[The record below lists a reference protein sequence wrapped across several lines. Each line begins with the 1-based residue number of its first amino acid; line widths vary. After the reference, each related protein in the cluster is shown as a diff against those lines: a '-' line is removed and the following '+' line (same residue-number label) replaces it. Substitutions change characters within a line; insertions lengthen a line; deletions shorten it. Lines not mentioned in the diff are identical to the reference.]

1 MTPCPHRTT
10 GLSAPGLFVLV
21 PMTAGILAAQ
31 ALSLPAG
38 RLEAGALG
46 LLAAS
51 GLALVLRCRLAALL
65 ALAALFIALGAGLE
79 RREQKRYREG
89 SQSFEAFR
97 ERMETGDAWRLEGV
111 TTSLP
116 LLDAAENSIQATI
129 DVETLWDRDGAR
141 DVNWTVQLR
150 LYGADGLERPWRR
163 GSRIRFLAR
172 LSPPRGYVDRGVR
185 PAALYFHNRGTLL
198 AASCK
203 SPKLVEFL
211 PDEPTAWT
219 RFQFRVRALAGR
231 LSVVRPVVDLAFRTL
246 EAAVSARAGV
256 REAMDDLYLRI
267 DGLLDRE
274 VADTDTRDILKALLL
289 GRDIASA
296 DVRDRW
302 VDAGIYHLLVISGFH
317 LTLIAAFLGGVLAL
331 FRLPRPAHHL
341 LLIVLL
347 RGYVE
352 FVQAGVSVDRAFWV
366 VTLFLLGRMFYREA
380 SLLNGTA
387 LAAVLLLAV
396 NPWYLRDAGFL
407 LTFVSVFALA
417 LLSSPVEKALT
428 RPLDLASRNL
438 FRPEV
443 DLDEDV
449 DHRRGRRCRFALE
462 RIHFRAPRW
471 VGKGGFTAM
480 AGGIAFIW
488 RGLCRAVVPSAAVL
502 ALLAPLLAW
511 LHLPVS
517 LQGLVATLPALVL
530 VWPVLILLLCLPLAL
545 LVAPASAPL
554 LVHVAARLAEG
565 LQGIAERF
573 SGDPAF
579 LFPPAAWGVAL
590 FVALAIWALNGRR
603 RRLWAAVAATVGFA
617 LLLARAPAPVPGAFT
632 LTMLDVGEGE
642 SILIRTPSGR
652 AVLLD
657 AAGLRPV
664 VRVNGPPVE
673 QTDLARKVLIPHLLA
688 RGVPRLDALLL
699 SHSDFDH
706 AGSAISLLRHFP
718 VGGVYVSEA
727 EWKNQP
733 ATFAEVFRVCRER
746 NIPLRLLA
754 APDSGEGAGP
764 ERSAG
769 GRGPD
774 ASLLVLDGLKLRVL
788 HPAADDGETRSN
800 RLSLV
805 LEADFGGVKA
815 LLTGDVDR
823 RVENLL
829 LADGRVGPVHLLK
842 CAHHGSRT
850 STSGRFLDVAAPRLA
865 VMSTG
870 PFHLFRHPSPEVCEA
885 LNARGISWWTTRDR
899 GEIEL
904 WFAVGGVFPAFP
916 ARWAQE
922 DEAFRWAWGNE

>member
-1 MTPCPHRTT
+1 MTARPPRTT
-10 GLSAPGLFVLV
+10 GMTAPGLFVLV
-21 PMTAGILAAQ
+21 PLTAGILAAQ

-38 RLEAGALG
+38 RLAAGALG
-46 LLAAS
+46 LLAVS
-51 GLALVLRCRLAALL
+51 GVALVFRCRAAALL
-65 ALAALFIALGAGLE
+65 ALGALFLTLGAGLE
-79 RREQKRYREG
+79 RREQKRYLEG
-89 SQSFEAFR
+89 RQSFEAFR
-97 ERMETGDAWRLEGV
+97 ERMESGDGWRMEGV

-116 LLDAAENSIQATI
+116 LPDAAEGSVEATVS
-129 DVETLWDRDGAR
+129 VETLWDRDGAR
-141 DVNWTVQLR
+141 SVAWPVQLR

-172 LSPPRGYVDRGVR
+172 LSPPRGFVDRGVR
-185 PAALYFHNRGTLL
+185 PAALYFHNRGILL

-203 SPKLVEFL
+203 SPQLVEFL
-211 PDEPTAWT
+211 PDEPDGRTQYYSQART
-219 RFQFRVRALAGR
+219 LAGCLAELRPAAGLAARALA
-231 LSVVRPVVDLAFRTL
+231 
-246 EAAVSARAGV
+246 AAGSARSGIRA
-256 REAMDDLYLRI
+256 AMDDLYLRI
-267 DGLLDRE
+267 DGLLDQE
-274 VADTDTRDILKALLL
+274 VADADTRDILKALLL
-289 GRDIASA
+289 GRDISSA

-317 LTLIAAFLGGVLAL
+317 LTLIAAFLGGVLAML
-331 FRLPRPAHHL
+331 RLPRPVHHL
-341 LLIVLL
+341 LLIALL
-347 RGYVE
+347 RVYVD

-366 VTLFLLGRMFYREA
+366 VTLFLLGRMLYREA

-443 DLDEDV
+443 DLDDDV

-462 RIHFRAPRW
+462 RAHFRAPGW
-471 VGKGGFTAM
+471 VGRRSFVAL
-480 AGGIAFIW
+480 AGGAAFAW

-502 ALLAPLLAW
+502 VLLAPLLAW

-517 LQGLVATLPALVL
+517 VQGLVATLPALVL
-530 VWPVLILLLCLPLAL
+530 VWPVLILLLCLPVAL
-545 LVAPASAPL
+545 LVAPGTAPL
-554 LVHVAARLAEG
+554 LVQAAARLAEG
-565 LQGIAERF
+565 LGVVAERF

-590 FVALAIWALNGRR
+590 FAAVAVWALHGRR
-603 RRLWAAVAATVGFA
+603 RRLWAAAAATVAFA
-617 LLLARAPAPVPGAFT
+617 VLLAQAPVRAPGTFT

-642 SILIRTPSGR
+642 SILLRTPSGR
-652 AVLLD
+652 ALLLD

-664 VRVNGPPVE
+664 TRSKGPPVE
-673 QTDLARKVLIPHLLA
+673 RADLARKVLIPHLLA

-706 AGSAISLLRHFP
+706 AGSAPSLLRHFP
-718 VGGVYVSEA
+718 VGCVCVSEA
-727 EWKNQP
+727 EWRNQP
-733 ATFAEVFRVCRER
+733 AAFAEVFRACRER
-746 NIPLRLLA
+746 DVPLRLLS
-754 APDSGEGAGP
+754 APGSGVGGGPAQDAG
-764 ERSAG
+764 R
-769 GRGPD
+769 RGPD

-788 HPAADDGETRSN
+788 HPAADFSERRSN

-815 LLTGDVDR
+815 LLMGDVDR
-823 RVENLL
+823 RVENPL
-829 LADGRVGPVHLLK
+829 LADGRIGPVHLLK

-850 STSGRFLDVAAPRLA
+850 STSGRFLDAAAPRLA

-885 LNARGISWWTTRDR
+885 LDERGIPWWTTRDR

-904 WFAVGGVFPAFP
+904 RFAGGGVFPSFP
-916 ARWAQE
+916 ARWARDDE
-922 DEAFRWAWGNE
+922 DFRHAWGND